1 MEAINDLDYKVPK
14 WFAVYTK
21 YKCEKYVAKRL
32 QKKLIEVYL
41 PLLDKTKVYTSKTKK
56 YKVPLISCF
65 VFVKITKAEYVKVL
79 ETEYV
84 LSFLKQRRDL
94 ISIPNDEINLLR
106 RLVGEYETSL
116 WTEKV
121 DWAIGQKLEVI
132 AGQLTGLKGVL
143 VEKSNKSEFI
153 VELKNIGIHLRVHIN
168 KAHLLPL
175 V

>member
-1 MEAINDLDYKVPK
+1 MEAINDLDSQIPK
-14 WFAVYTK
+14 WFAAYTK
-21 YKCEKYVAKRL
+21 YKCEKYVAL
-32 QKKLIEVYL
+32 QLKKKQIEVYL
-41 PLLDKTKVYTSKTKK
+41 PLLDKVKVYNSKTKK

-65 VFVKITKAEYVKVL
+65 VFVKITKAEYIKVL

-84 LSFLKQRRDL
+84 FNLLKQRRDL
-94 ISIPNDEINLLR
+94 LSIPNDDINLLK

-143 VEKSNKSEFI
+143 IEKSNKSEFI
-153 VELKNIGIHLRVHIN
+153 VELRNIGIYLRVQIN